1 VSWSGEGEHEG
12 HRNYSTWIN
21 CCEGE
26 NIPLAP
32 AAAVSARSSPDDL
45 WQAVSKKRGFPVR
58 AGTRVVIGIDST
70 GDYDNDEAQ
79 LYPAGMVGTAA
90 YV

>member
-1 VSWSGEGEHEG
+1 MIFNSNHFSSWKEAVSWSGEGEHEG

-45 WQAVSKKRGFPVR
+45 WQAVSKKLGFPVR

-70 GDYDNDEAQ
+70 
-79 LYPAGMVGTAA
+79 
-90 YV
+90 